1 MLGRIITAAAGRSIA
16 RTVGGVAAGPAGAVV
31 GLLLPTVLRRLGPG
45 GMLAAAIGG
54 HVVRRAM
61 KKAAAAR

>member
-1 MLGRIITAAAGRSIA
+1 MQMIGRVVSMLAGRSFA
-16 RTVGGVAAGPAGAVV
+16 RTVGGVAAGPAGAMV

-54 HVVRRAM
+54 HIVRRAM
-61 KKAAAAR
+61 KRAAR

>member
-1 MLGRIITAAAGRSIA
+1 MIGRVISMMAGRSIA
-16 RTVGGVAAGPAGAVV
+16 RSVGGIAAGPAGAVV

-54 HVVRRAM
+54 HVVRRAI
-61 KKAAAAR
+61 KQRAAAR

>member
-1 MLGRIITAAAGRSIA
+1 MIGRVISMMAGRSIA
-16 RTVGGVAAGPAGAVV
+16 RSVGGIAAGPAGAAI

-54 HVVRRAM
+54 HVVRRAI
-61 KKAAAAR
+61 KQRAAAR